1 MDNVV
6 FDFPGSPYEVQK
18 IFMRKAYSAMISGGL
33 CVLESP
39 TGTGKSLSL
48 LCSALAWLRDFR
60 QQVIFER
67 LSDSMAASDD
77 IEIPAWVNDGNRRA
91 NMEEAVSVV
100 LDWNAEKSLNRAT
113 VSKFGI
119 HNSEGRIIAG
129 PNKRKPVPNTE
140 SSSSDDDDLVVE
152 NERVGS
158 AISATPIV
166 ADPKRRVQVIIC
178 SRTHSQLSQLLK
190 EVKRIELNK
199 SFNIIL
205 MGSRSQL
212 CVNPNVDTNRPPMSV
227 NDACIKLTDSSSC
240 QFKNNLEPLTKLL
253 LSRPLDIEDACLAGR
268 DMQTYGCPYFASRL
282 ALTDADIVFVPYA
295 SILHTKTRES
305 LGINV
310 DDNIIIVD
318 EAHNI
323 SEAVNSVRST
333 SFSVVEIESLTKC
346 LSMYLDTFRSRL
358 SPRNFVAIKSLD
370 FLVRRLLSFIRVAES
385 TGCSVS
391 DFLAAT
397 RLLDI
402 DLANVTR
409 FLDDFQFPRKLK
421 GYSEKYDIPQPNSV
435 YALATF
441 LQALQSSSSS
451 DRIIVTE
458 DSSSSK
464 CIRFASIDCE
474 SELAKL
480 VRTSRAV
487 LLVGGTMQPF
497 SEHEAVAA
505 LANVQFSTFSG
516 SSVIERDRI
525 FCRIVTKLRE
535 STEPIA
541 FDRARRDGDACMSLL
556 REVLSTVCACVSS
569 GGIIVFVSSYEYAR
583 RIEKFVSSIFVQ
595 HAVFCDAAGSKDRI
609 FAAYVK
615 RIRSAGSAVLIAV
628 VNGSLSEGIDFKDD
642 LCRCVVLVGLPYP
655 HATDPLV
662 RERMTFLDIQHRSN
676 PGFLTGDQYYQG
688 RCIKAVNQSIGRA
701 LRHSRDWASIIL
713 LDTRF
718 RRPETLA
725 GLPEWIREAAEEC
738 ADQSEL
744 RTDMAI
750 FHNKWSDNYKV

>member
-18 IFMRKAYSAMISGGL
+18 NFMRKAYSAMISGGL

-67 LSDSMAASDD
+67 LSASMTGSDD
-77 IEIPAWVNDGNRRA
+77 IEIPTWINDGNQRA

-100 LDWNAEKSLNRAT
+100 LDWKAEKLVNRAT

-119 HNSEGRIIAG
+119 YNSEGRIIAG
-129 PNKRKPVPNTE
+129 PNKRKPAPSSE
-140 SSSSDDDDLVVE
+140 SSFADDDDLVVE
-152 NERVGS
+152 DATVDS
-158 AISATPIV
+158 AIPATQNV

-190 EVKRIELNK
+190 EVKRIELHE

-212 CVNPNVDTNRPPMSV
+212 CVNSNVDTSRPAMSV

-240 QFKNNLEPLTKLL
+240 RFRNSLEPLTKLL
-253 LSRPLDIEDACLAGR
+253 LSRPLDIEDACIAGR
-268 DMQTYGCPYFASRL
+268 DTQTYGCPYFASRL
-282 ALTDADIVFVPYA
+282 ALRDADIVFVPYA

-305 LGINV
+305 LGIKV
-310 DDNIIIVD
+310 DDNIIIID

-370 FLVRRLLSFIRVAES
+370 FLVRRLNSFIRASES

-391 DFLAAT
+391 DFLAES
-397 RLLDI
+397 RLVDI

-409 FLDDFQFPRKLK
+409 FLDDFQFSRKLK
-421 GYSEKYDIPQPNSV
+421 GFSEKYDIAHPNSV
-435 YALATF
+435 YALAAF
-441 LQALQSSSSS
+441 LQALQCSSSS

-458 DSSSSK
+458 DSSSFK

-487 LLVGGTMQPF
+487 LFVGGTMQPF
-497 SEHEAVAA
+497 SEHKAVAA
-505 LANVQFSTFSG
+505 LGNVQFSTFSG

-525 FCRIVTKLRE
+525 FCRIVTK
-535 STEPIA
+535 STEATGPIA
-541 FDRARRDGDACMSLL
+541 FDRARRDTDACMNML
-556 REVLSTVCACVSS
+556 REVLTTVCACVSS
-569 GGIIVFVSSYEYAR
+569 GGVIVFASSYEYAR
-583 RIEKFVSSIFVQ
+583 RIEKLVASIFVQ
-595 HAVFCDAAGSKDRI
+595 HGVFCDAAGSKDRI
-609 FAAYVK
+609 FAEYVK
-615 RIRSAGSAVLIAV
+615 RIRTAGSAVLIAV

-655 HATDPLV
+655 NATDPLV

-713 LDTRF
+713 LDARF
-718 RRPETLA
+718 CRPATLA
-725 GLPEWIREAAEEC
+725 GLPEWIREAAKEC
-738 ADQSEL
+738 VDQSEL
-744 RTDMAI
+744 RTDMRI
-750 FHNKWSDNYKV
+750 FHKKWTDN